1 MELKY
6 LVNNKKHTVKTEVI
20 TKNSQII
27 NWNEATKT
35 LYFTVDEKTYK
46 AKIINTDKNQL
57 ELYIF
62 NFKKTFKINLFN
74 QNQFIAAEKSDFTQN
89 FEDQLTSPISGRVV
103 KINVKENEQVK
114 KDQILLVIESMKM
127 ENEIRVKTD
136 TFIKTI
142 SINAGDLVKQEQIL
156 MKFEKKGKKDGTTKK
171 QNGKT
176 SVSNR

>member
-35 LYFTVDEKTYK
+35 LYFTVDEKIYK

-62 NFKKTFKINLFN
+62 NFKKKFKINLFK
-74 QNQFIAAEKSDFTQN
+74 QNQFIAAQKSDFTQS

-136 TFIKTI
+136 AFIKTI

-176 SVSNR
+176 SV